1 MASYRSLCIRALFL
15 ALISISLSA
24 HAGMYSLNFSGFVS
38 DVTNSN
44 DLVGL
49 GDPVTGALRID
60 TDAYNWYGDD
70 PNWGAYEAA
79 VEITYGK
86 VAVNSML
93 ALYIDVKGNQL
104 FGVARVPID
113 EAAMVYT
120 DFRFWVDLYDVGSSS
135 LPRVFSTMATR
146 GAAALLTFDRDTEI
160 ISYAGDVKITV
171 LPVPEPST
179 SLMALVG
186 LSILCVGRK
195 KGLVS
200 KQ

>member
-1 MASYRSLCIRALFL
+1 MVSCYFLCVRAFVLI
-15 ALISISLSA
+15 LISMSLSA
-24 HAGMYSLNFSGFVS
+24 HAGMYNVSFSGFVS
-38 DVTNSN
+38 DVTNTN

-70 PNWGAYEAA
+70 PNWGAYEAT

-86 VAVNSML
+86 VVVNSML
-93 ALYIDVKGNQL
+93 ALYIDVKGNEL

-120 DFRFWVDLYDVGSSS
+120 DFRFWVNLHDVGSSS

-160 ISYAGDVKITV
+160 QSYAGDVKITV

-179 SLMALVG
+179 AVLALGGV
-186 LSILCVGRK
+186 LVLCIGRK
-195 KGLVS
+195 TGALG
-200 KQ
+200 